1 MKYIII
7 LFLLISWSLLAQEDS
22 YNDSDYGNQE
32 DAESFQNKAEI
43 NNNTEYQDEDE
54 ESDQRDYNQD
64 YAREDSGYK
73 EKVRDSYEE
82 PYLQEPAR
90 EEVEREQA
98 EERETYE
105 D

>member
-43 NNNTEYQDEDE
+43 NNSTEYQDEEPDE
-54 ESDQRDYNQD
+54 RDYKQD
-64 YAREDSGYK
+64 YAREDSGRK
-73 EKVRDSYEE
+73 EKARDSYDE
-82 PYLQEPAR
+82 PYPQEQEPAH
-90 EEVEREQA
+90 EEVEREQV